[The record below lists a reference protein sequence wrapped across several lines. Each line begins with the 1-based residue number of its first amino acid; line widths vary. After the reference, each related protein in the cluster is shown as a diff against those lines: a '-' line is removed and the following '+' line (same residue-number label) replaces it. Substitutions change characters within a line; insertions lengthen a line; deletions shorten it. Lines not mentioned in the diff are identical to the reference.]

1 MAKRHGRG
9 FLTALLI
16 LILAG
21 GAGCGGAGRA
31 DIGRIR
37 ADDPILHLKDRVAE
51 YWEARIQG
59 DLVKTYML
67 HEPAYRR
74 AVTLTGFSQ
83 GRGATPIFDYEIQ
96 DVEFKGTLA
105 IVKMK
110 IRSSV
115 VHPMLVKPVEPRW
128 SEFEEQ
134 WVQVDGQ
141 WYRKFRF
148 PVGDPYRPVDWDE
161 IREKSPSGAR

>member
-1 MAKRHGRG
+1 MKRYGSG
-9 FLTALLI
+9 FLAVLLI
-16 LILAG
+16 LVLAG
-21 GAGCGGAGRA
+21 GSGCVGAGRG
-31 DIGRIR
+31 DVGRVG
-37 ADDPILHLKDRVAE
+37 ADDPVSHLKARVAE
-51 YWEARIQG
+51 YWEARIRG

-74 AVTLTGFSQ
+74 AVTLTAFAQ

-96 DVEFKGTLA
+96 DVEFREALG
-105 IVKMK
+105 IVTMK

-115 VHPMLVKPVEPRW
+115 VHPLLVKPVEPRW

-134 WVQVDGQ
+134 WVSVDGQ

-148 PVGDPYRPVDWDE
+148 PVGDPYRPINWDE
-161 IREKSPSGAR
+161 IREKSLSGGQ